1 MKFNSLLT
9 DKTPCKCQNQAIS
22 STSTVSPITSVPS
35 LKTTTT
41 KYKTNPYNQIN
52 GSLCQ
57 NTYRKTCLDM
67 HNKYRAIHQGN
78 F

>member
-41 KYKTNPYNQIN
+41 AYKTN